1 MMLSVTFASDALTT
15 DRVTLHCIIGG
26 IHKVTSGF
34 CHARH
39 WLEPAEKTLSP
50 RVSGLQ
56 GKGSDCL
63 LSIAVTLSSGVQST
77 VRY

>member
-34 CHARH
+34 AM
-39 WLEPAEKTLSP
+39 LDI
-50 RVSGLQ
+50 
-56 GKGSDCL
+56 GSSL
-63 LSIAVTLSSGVQST
+63 L
-77 VRY
+77 RKH